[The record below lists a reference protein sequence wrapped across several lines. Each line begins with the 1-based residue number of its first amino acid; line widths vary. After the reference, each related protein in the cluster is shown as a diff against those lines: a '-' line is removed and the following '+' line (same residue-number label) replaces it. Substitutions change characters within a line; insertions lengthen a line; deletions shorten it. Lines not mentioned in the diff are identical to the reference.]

1 MTLLLTEKD
10 VRELLTMHDAIA
22 AVEEVMRRQAA
33 GQAIVHPRHR
43 LELPDKGFLHYMAG
57 ADVTAGFV
65 GMKLYTS
72 VHGALRFLVP
82 LYRSTTGE
90 LLALVEAEHLSM
102 MRTGAASGVA
112 TKFMARKEASTLA
125 LIGSGLQA
133 RGQIEAV
140 AAVRNLTDVRVY
152 SRNAERRAK
161 FANEWEEKLEIPVN
175 PVDSAEAAV
184 HNADIIVTATT
195 ASKAVVEG
203 AWIAAG
209 THINTIG
216 ANFPQKREL
225 DDTAVRRA
233 SRIVVD
239 FVEQAKIEA
248 GDLIQAFAANAA
260 SWNSVHELSEVIAG
274 KFPGREN
281 ANEVTLFKSSG
292 IAIWDVAVAA
302 KVYELALAKGRGT
315 QIPLWETNSKAQS
328 KSQAKSQSKS

>member
-1 MTLLLTEKD
+1 MTLLLTEQD

-22 AVEEVMRRQAA
+22 AVEEVMRRQGN

-57 ADVTAGFV
+57 ADVAAGLV

-72 VHGALRFLVP
+72 VRGTLRFLVP
-82 LYRSTTGE
+82 LYRSATGE

-112 TKFMARKEASTLA
+112 TKFMARENAQTLG
-125 LIGSGLQA
+125 LIGTGLQA

-140 AAVRNLTDVRVY
+140 ATVRNLTAVRVF
-152 SRNAERRAK
+152 SRNAERRTQ
-161 FANEWEEKLEIPVN
+161 FADDMEAKLEIPVT
-175 PVDSAEAAV
+175 PVDSAEAAM

-195 ASKAVVEG
+195 AHKAVVEG

-209 THINTIG
+209 THVNAIG

-225 DDTAVRRA
+225 DDAAVRRA

-239 FVEQAKIEA
+239 FIEQAKMEA
-248 GDLIQAFAANAA
+248 GDLIQAFTTNAA
-260 SWNSVHELSEVIAG
+260 SWNSVHELSEIIAG

-281 ANEVTLFKSSG
+281 ENEITLFKSSG

-302 KVYELALAKGRGT
+302 KVYELAVAQGRGT
-315 QIPLWETNSKAQS
+315 QIPLWEQTPKTGN
-328 KSQAKSQSKS
+328 KS